1 MIMFL
6 FLVDFKYSTRII
18 CIYITGGACLYLV
31 IMIDLNK
38 SQVVGSNPT
47 VPRHIFQAFPVW
59 LYTQSNITSMIYS
72 IFQTLTQS

>member
-1 MIMFL
+1 MFL

-38 SQVVGSNPT
+38 SQVVGSIPSSH
-47 VPRHIFQAFPVW
+47 RAQAYFSSLPGVAIH
-59 LYTQSNITSMIYS
+59 SE
-72 IFQTLTQS
+72 